1 MPLRLLIAAFALAL
15 VAGCGDD
22 GEAVKSSSF
31 EGVPWQVT
39 SGLDVPGWESVAPSA
54 TFADGRVSGFSG
66 CNQFNAPYTLDGD
79 RLELGE
85 IASTKMA
92 CPAPGDAVE
101 PAYLETLG
109 AVAGWRIEGDEL
121 VLVDQNSK
129 ELLRLR
135 EPSLVGSWT
144 VTAFRQPN
152 AVSSPIVGTELTAT
166 FGSDGK
172 LTGSAGCNPY
182 QASFTAE
189 EGRIEITGISSGAKA
204 CTTPEGAMEQETEYL
219 AALPL
224 ARSYQLDGQ
233 TLTLL
238 TDEGTIVATYVR

>member
-1 MPLRLLIAAFALAL
+1 MPLRLIVAVLALA
-15 VAGCGDD
+15 VVVGCGDD
-22 GEAVKSSSF
+22 GDAAQGPSL
-31 EGVPWQVT
+31 EGVPWQVS

-66 CNQFNAPYTLDGD
+66 CNRFNAPYTLDGD
-79 RLELGE
+79 RLKLGA

-92 CPAPGDAVE
+92 CAAPGDAVE
-101 PAYLETLG
+101 PAYLDALA
-109 AVAGWRIEGDEL
+109 AVAGWRIDDDEL
-121 VLVDQNSK
+121 VLLDDDGN
-129 ELLRLR
+129 ELLRMR

-152 AVSSPIVGTELTAT
+152 AVSSPIAGTELTAT
-166 FGSDGK
+166 FASDGK

-182 QASFTAE
+182 EATFTAE
-189 EGRIEITGISSGAKA
+189 EGKISITGISSGARA
-204 CTTPEGAMEQETEYL
+204 CATPEGAMEQEAEYL

-224 ARSYQLDGQ
+224 ARTYQLDGQ

-238 TDEGTIVATYVR
+238 SGEGTIVATYVR